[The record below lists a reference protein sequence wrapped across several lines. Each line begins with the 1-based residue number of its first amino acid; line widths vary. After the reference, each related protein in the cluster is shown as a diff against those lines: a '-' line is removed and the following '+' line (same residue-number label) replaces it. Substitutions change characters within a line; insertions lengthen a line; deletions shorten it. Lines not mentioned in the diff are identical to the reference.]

1 MASLK
6 GLIDVLTLGSERPLR
21 RLLAYYALLALLL
34 YGILQAFPVVENL
47 LLGSG
52 LSDLVT
58 SPTVLQD
65 GLAGQQPGAA
75 PDVAVPQL
83 GLALVTLLT
92 MLGALALMLPVS
104 WVYMSARKARGHDQT
119 VAQTLI
125 ILPVVVAGVVLV
137 VQNSLALAFS
147 LAGIVAAVRFRT
159 TLRDTR
165 DVVFVFVAIAVGF
178 AAGVQALTVAFIV
191 SAVFNFVL
199 LFAWHYDFGRNALE
213 PTATAQWTEP
223 LAELAHQGEDA
234 VPDRDLALA
243 LTPEKAAR
251 LAERFE
257 RVSNMLGAKKK
268 KPKYNAILTITAED
282 TGKAQQ
288 SVEPVL
294 DESAKRWK
302 LDAVEKNDGKPSS
315 LYYLVRLRKTS
326 SEADLLTAVRT
337 SAGENIADAVVE
349 MGGASEKANAKASKG
364 E

>member
-1 MASLK
+1 VVSIK

-34 YGILQAFPVVENL
+34 YGLLYAFPVVESL
-47 LLGSG
+47 LTGSR

-65 GLAGQQPGAA
+65 GLAGQQPGEV

-92 MLGALALMLPVS
+92 MVGTLALMLPVS

-119 VAQTLI
+119 IAQTLI
-125 ILPVVVAGVVLV
+125 VLPVVVAGVVLV

-191 SAVFNFVL
+191 SAVFNLVL
-199 LFAWHYDFGRNALE
+199 LFTWRYDFGRNALE
-213 PTATAQWTEP
+213 PTASAQWTEP
-223 LAELAHQGEDA
+223 LAELAHKGEDA

-243 LTPEKAAR
+243 LTPEKAAG
-251 LAERFE
+251 LAKRFD
-257 RVSNMLGAKKK
+257 RVSGMLGVKNKR
-268 KPKYNAILTITAED
+268 PKYNAILSITAD
-282 TGKAQQ
+282 DVGKARK

-294 DESAKRWK
+294 EETARRWR

-315 LYYLVRLRKTS
+315 LYYLVRIKKAS

-337 SAGENIADAVVE
+337 SANGGITDAAVE
-349 MGGASEKANAKASKG
+349 MGGASEKATAKASKG

>member
-1 MASLK
+1 MVSLK

-21 RLLAYYALLALLL
+21 RLVAYYALLGLLL
-34 YGILQAFPVVENL
+34 YGILQAFPVVEQL

-52 LSDLVT
+52 MSDLVT

-65 GLAGQQPGAA
+65 GLAGEQPGAA

-119 VAQTLI
+119 IAQTLI

-165 DVVFVFVAIAVGF
+165 DVVFVFVAIAVGL
-178 AAGVQALTVAFIV
+178 AAGVQALTVAFVV

-199 LFAWHYDFGRNALE
+199 LFAWHYEFGRNALE

-223 LAELAHQGEDA
+223 LAELAQKGEDS

-251 LAERFE
+251 LAERFA
-257 RVSNMLGAKKK
+257 RVSNMLGAKK

-294 DESAKRWK
+294 EEGARRWK
-302 LDAVEKNDGKPSS
+302 LDAVEKNGGKASS

-337 SAGENIADAVVE
+337 GAGESIAAAVVE
-349 MGGASEKANAKASKG
+349 MGGASEKATAKASKG